1 MRGAREGRIATG
13 PRRLW
18 VAGSWSLV
26 IGHRS
31 PTGRSLD
38 AIVGFPWSSADVIA
52 SAAGRYTGLMQ
63 DFRRLAVWER
73 AHALTLAIKQAVRTF
88 PCKGNSELKAQLLRA
103 SDSIVSNIVEGCGAA
118 SRREFARYLDI
129 SIKSASEVDYRL
141 QLARD
146 DGCLRFTT
154 WRDLSEQVVRI
165 RKMLFTLRRA
175 VLAADDYEDVTR
187 KRRQNRKPMTNDQ

>member
-1 MRGAREGRIATG
+1 
-13 PRRLW
+13 
-18 VAGSWSLV
+18 
-26 IGHRS
+26 
-31 PTGRSLD
+31 
-38 AIVGFPWSSADVIA
+38 
-52 SAAGRYTGLMQ
+52 MQ

-88 PCKGNSELKAQLLRA
+88 PGKGSRELKTQLLRA

-146 DGCLRFTT
+146 DGCLRYAT
-154 WRDLSEQVVRI
+154 WRDLADEVVRI
-165 RKMLFTLRRA
+165 RKMVFALRRT
-175 VLAADDYEDVTR
+175 VLSAQDKEDATR
-187 KRRQNRKPMTNDQ
+187 